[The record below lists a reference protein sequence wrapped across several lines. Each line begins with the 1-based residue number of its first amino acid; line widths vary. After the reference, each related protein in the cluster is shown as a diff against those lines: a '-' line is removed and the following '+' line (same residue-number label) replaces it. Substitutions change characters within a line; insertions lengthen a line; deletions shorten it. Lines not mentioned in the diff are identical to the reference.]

1 MCVCVSRTKRE
12 RQLLAATVPCR
23 GVAQCMCACERV
35 PMCVCVHKCKCVERA
50 AGSSFTWSKKR
61 GKSESRERENAEGDQ
76 ICWR

>member
-1 MCVCVSRTKRE
+1 MCVYAERE
-12 RQLLAATVPCR
+12 RQLLAAAVPCR
-23 GVAQCMCACERV
+23 GVYVAQCVCACERV